1 MVSEVLT
8 SRAKTVSRD
17 VKRMAS
23 EACQW
28 LSIVMQKHGER
39 ESIGHS
45 VDSRSGGLE
54 REMQKHVSTESWTRE
69 Q

>member
-1 MVSEVLT
+1 
-8 SRAKTVSRD
+8 
-17 VKRMAS
+17 
-23 EACQW
+23 
-28 LSIVMQKHGER
+28 MQKHGER